1 MSDEAMYSFAALHNR
16 LRITG
21 NLVAQ
26 TAIRIGAGRATDVV
40 SNDLPVLRDMFG
52 APFIPG
58 ASLKGSLR
66 ARAEALIRTV
76 APTEA
81 RDLFETEDHQ
91 RGKIQ
96 DIKEKYQRSQ
106 VQGLDGKEL
115 QEIDKKLSQ
124 DIWAE
129 STMIDLTFGAPW
141 VAGRLFM
148 KDALVDRSLWFDESQ
163 FEVRNGVALNRDTET
178 SEDGFL
184 YDYEVVPAGM
194 RFAFELVLEN
204 AEPWQLG
211 MVLLLLLP
219 WERGDAQIGGF
230 RTRGLGYV
238 KLEKVQRHFVR
249 VDSVDSIVA
258 LLDGSNESKDN
269 VSEENS
275 KTWVGAFKAEL
286 INRIPNRAATAD

>member
-76 APTEA
+76 APDQA
-81 RDLFETEDHQ
+81 LDLSDIEDHQ

-96 DIKEKYQRSQ
+96 DLKDNK
-106 VQGLDGKEL
+106 KL
-115 QEIDKKLSQ
+115 QEDDRALSQ
-124 DIWAE
+124 AIWDH

-178 SEDGFL
+178 AEDGFL

-194 RFAFELVLEN
+194 RFAFELVVEN

-211 MVLLLLLP
+211 MVLLLLMP
-219 WERGDAQIGGF
+219 WERGDVQIGGF

-238 KLEKVQRHFVR
+238 KLEDVQHHFVEIN
-249 VDSVDSIVA
+249 SVDSIIA
-258 LLDGSNESKDN
+258 LLNGSNEHTDN
-269 VSEENS
+269 ISEENS
-275 KTWVGAFKAEL
+275 NAWVGAFKAEL
-286 INRIPNRAATAD
+286 IKRIPNGVVTAN